1 MQFTTEP
8 QKYLCWPA
16 ERSKQWARAE
26 EGWTC
31 ILSVLCRAQN
41 CWSRLTSP
49 CSPTATTPLC
59 WMGQDEAFCRTKLKR
74 IVRCLHQ
81 AFCSAAERV
90 VWARTGHLWRFK
102 SSNRSEKLHTS
113 CHIQQWTL
121 FKRSNCK
128 CKSSSHVNINWLLT
142 TRKPGSPTRSSAL
155 PSASQAPC
163 PWLLQADLVNP
174 TWSRMTLDESKSQ
187 KAQEARN

>member
-31 ILSVLCRAQN
+31 
-41 CWSRLTSP
+41 TSA
-49 CSPTATTPLC
+49 CCAGLRTAGLALPAHAVPLPPPL
-59 WMGQDEAFCRTKLKR
+59 GQVEAFCRTKLKR
-74 IVRCLHQ
+74 IVCCLHQ

-102 SSNRSEKLHTS
+102 SSNRSEKLHAS